1 MEITMPQYLEPKWK
15 SYVAVSQN
23 PVFTTQQCD
32 EVIRIGQ
39 TQRSEKGAVGVG
51 TIQQGVISKG
61 TAGKIDPKK
70 RISKISFIPFDIG
83 APVYRTL
90 ERWIMDVN
98 ANHFGFDGV
107 QISETAQYTEYDAG
121 GFYEWHTDSNLTFE
135 DMPPVRKISLT
146 LLLSDPK
153 DFDGGQLELV
163 ADKNRPPLKRGEAIF
178 FASFIPHQV
187 KPVTRGNRK
196 SLVMW
201 FGGPSLK

>member
-1 MEITMPQYLEPKWK
+1 MPLYLEPKWK
-15 SYVAVSQN
+15 SYVAVSQS
-23 PVFTTQQCD
+23 PVFDPQQCD
-32 EVIRIGQ
+32 EIIRMGQ
-39 TQRSEKGAVGVG
+39 TEGTVEGSVGVG
-51 TIQQGVISKG
+51 TIQPGVISKG
-61 TAGKIDPKK
+61 TAGKVNPKK
-70 RISKISFIPFDIG
+70 RISKVSFIPFDKG
-83 APVYRTL
+83 APMYRIL

-163 ADKNRPPLKRGEAIF
+163 ADKNRPPFKKR
-178 FASFIPHQV
+178 
-187 KPVTRGNRK
+187 
-196 SLVMW
+196 
-201 FGGPSLK
+201 